1 MITKEKRIITSESM
15 ISYYVEVLKY
25 TTTQRHRKYIN
36 QMIGYFSGKIKIPD
50 EETFFKNNER
60 ITRE

>member
-1 MITKEKRIITSESM
+1 M

-36 QMIGYFSGKIKIPD
+36 QMIGYHSGKIKIPD
-50 EETFFKNNER
+50 EETFFKYNE
-60 ITRE
+60 

>member
-1 MITKEKRIITSESM
+1 M

-36 QMIGYFSGKIKIPD
+36 QMIGYYSGKIKIPD